1 LEDKYSTLKDILTY
15 LQTAEGVIEKLG
27 DGTIANNAKYLKT
40 ISDIE
45 RYGATLASLEANV
58 RHMDSLMEAEGV
70 LTEYLAKKI
79 DLLAYIDT
87 VDTQLSRAM
96 DAKNANITGRLTEK
110 LQKFTC
116 KIPNEHLQKISK
128 GLTGVYYATIVLDTA
143 IETVQ
148 DVGSMSAIYSSG
160 LEYEKALEL
169 TDVIINNSKNTELI
183 TAAANI
189 RSALNS
195 NINQFVNNAYLI
207 SEDIVRGTERI
218 AYTTAV
224 LASENPWVW
233 AVDAGIWLG
242 DAVWNTSSVDKQ
254 ALSTI
259 ALGDTSACFSK
270 YIYTKLYNDSGNYYH
285 IYNDNFYLL
294 SVFCQLRIVAENEF
308 KATTDSYSWLY
319 DLLTDIKDSSDD
331 ACRGTINI
339 VKGIANRYGKILI
352 CEPNYDGAKVN
363 V

>member
-1 LEDKYSTLKDILTY
+1 MIGVWLLYLIPAMNRFGMELLKTTITLFLSTTKLIIRIYSP
-15 LQTAEGVIEKLG
+15 EKLW
-27 DGTIANNAKYLKT
+27 KWVLLKH
-40 ISDIE
+40 
-45 RYGATLASLEANV
+45 L
-58 RHMDSLMEAEGV
+58 
-70 LTEYLAKKI
+70 KK
-79 DLLAYIDT
+79 
-87 VDTQLSRAM
+87 
-96 DAKNANITGRLTEK
+96 
-110 LQKFTC
+110 
-116 KIPNEHLQKISK
+116 
-128 GLTGVYYATIVLDTA
+128 
-143 IETVQ
+143 
-148 DVGSMSAIYSSG
+148 
-160 LEYEKALEL
+160 
-169 TDVIINNSKNTELI
+169 
-183 TAAANI
+183 
-189 RSALNS
+189 
-195 NINQFVNNAYLI
+195 LI